1 MNTWQPIETAP
12 KDDLGKALIFDDGE
26 PVVGEYLAGQS
37 SWYDSELRWLDMAT
51 HWMPLPAA
59 PTEE

>member
-26 PVVGEYLAGQS
+26 PVVA
-37 SWYDSELRWLDMAT
+37 ELRGQVSRLEN
-51 HWMPLPAA
+51 L
-59 PTEE
+59 